1 MDELE
6 QLEKLSLVNKVIS
19 ELYNHTGLS
28 DKVLAEYILHLHD
41 EANGSVQKFKDS
53 LKDAD
58 FSESFIENLDR
69 IINTMKPK
77 KKLAEQSAEEK
88 AEKLPGLAL
97 ADDPKWLKKRQED
110 LDVAE
115 DMMAE
120 LEQGAVEQRS
130 RNTRDDRNR
139 SRSPSPAS
147 RRRRDRSRS
156 RSPSRRHRRHDRS
169 PPPDRRRNE
178 IDDTPVMYKIYDGK
192 VTNNSKDFG
201 AFVQLEGVRGRVEGM
216 VHIKQMASGMIRHPS
231 DVVQRNQRVKVKVMS
246 IAGNRIGLSMKDV
259 DQRTGQD
266 LTPHLR
272 VRSQEEIESMASR
285 NPDRPGAIPPSR
297 RFEDD
302 GPSRAV
308 KRMSSPERWEIKQL
322 IASGVVNPAD
332 YPDLDQE
339 DQDFAA
345 DMEAEEEIDVEVRE
359 EEPPFLSG
367 QTKKTLQLSP
377 VKVVKIPD
385 GTLNRSA
392 LAGAALA
399 KERRELRHQQQNEEM
414 DAVAKDVN
422 QPWQDPMPEPGQ
434 RQFAQDMRGQAA
446 GAKTEMAEWKRATF
460 NNATSFGKITSL
472 SIQEQRE
479 SLPIYKLRDSLVQAI
494 AENQFLVVVG
504 DTGSGKTTQMTQYL
518 AEEGFA
524 NRGRIGCTQ
533 PRRVAA
539 MSVAKRVAEEVGCR
553 VGQEVGYTIRFE
565 DCTSPETRIK
575 YMTDGMLLRE
585 CLIDPAMSNYSVVIL
600 DEAHERTISTD
611 VLFGL
616 LKRKWLSA

>member
-1 MDELE
+1 MEELE
-6 QLEKLSLVNKVIS
+6 QLEKLSLVNKVVS

-58 FSESFIENLDR
+58 FSGSFIENLDR

-77 KKLAEQSAEEK
+77 KKLGQQSTEEK

-97 ADDPKWLKKRQED
+97 ADDPEWHKKRQED
-110 LDVAE
+110 LNVAD
-115 DMMAE
+115 DMMAQ
-120 LEQGAVEQRS
+120 LERGAFEQRS
-130 RNTRDDRNR
+130 RPAEESLNNNNKRQNR
-139 SRSPSPAS
+139 ERSLSPSPPPRQ
-147 RRRRDRSRS
+147 RRRRDRSRSRSRS
-156 RSPSRRHRRHDRS
+156 RSPSRRHRRHDKSRS
-169 PPPDRRRNE
+169 PPPSRRGGRSNE
-178 IDDTPVMYKIYDGK
+178 IDESPVLYKIYDGR

-201 AFVQLEGVRGRVEGM
+201 AFVQLEGVRGKFEGM
-216 VHIKQMASGMIRHPS
+216 VHVKQMASGMVRHPS
-231 DVVQRNQRVKVKVMS
+231 DVVSRNQKVKVKVMS
-246 IAGNRIGLSMKDV
+246 MVGTRISLSMKDV
-259 DQRTGQD
+259 DQRTGED
-266 LTPHLR
+266 LSPHLR
-272 VRSQEEIESMASR
+272 VRSKEEMETMASR
-285 NPDRPGAIPPSR
+285 NPDRPGSAIRQSK

-302 GPSRAV
+302 GPSRAI

-377 VKVVKIPD
+377 VKVVKVPD

-446 GAKTEMAEWKRATF
+446 GAKTEIAEWKKATF
-460 NNATSFGKITSL
+460 NNATSFGKITDL

-494 AENQFLVVVG
+494 AEVKLFL
-504 DTGSGKTTQMTQYL
+504 YYY
-518 AEEGFA
+518 FH
-524 NRGRIGCTQ
+524 I
-533 PRRVAA
+533 
-539 MSVAKRVAEEVGCR
+539 
-553 VGQEVGYTIRFE
+553 
-565 DCTSPETRIK
+565 
-575 YMTDGMLLRE
+575 
-585 CLIDPAMSNYSVVIL
+585 
-600 DEAHERTISTD
+600 
-611 VLFGL
+611 
-616 LKRKWLSA
+616 